1 MPYVHTVIMPVC
13 ENVNTV
19 SYLKVLCSL
28 GLYAGSGSRV
38 PIETP
43 KLYFLTNKSFK
54 TPFFSMA
61 EVD

>member
-1 MPYVHTVIMPVC
+1 MPVC